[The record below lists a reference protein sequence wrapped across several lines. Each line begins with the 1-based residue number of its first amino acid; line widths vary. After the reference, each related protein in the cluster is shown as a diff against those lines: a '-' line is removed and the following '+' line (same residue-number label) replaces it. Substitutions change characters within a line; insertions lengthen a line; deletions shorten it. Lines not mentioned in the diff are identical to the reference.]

1 MTETLLGDEI
11 FSTYAAGALSGPM
24 RLLIDAHGEV
34 SAGAARMRADADA
47 LAGLLLEAEPP
58 VHMREGALDD
68 ALAIIDAELT
78 GAGEAGP
85 AVMQGDTG
93 EQRQKRAAGLAS
105 KALDEIL
112 SLPAPI
118 RDLVLERGA
127 GWSFAGPGV
136 RTMEL
141 LREGSA
147 KAELIRLEPG
157 QGVPRHTHD
166 GREFTLVL
174 CGAFHDGHA
183 RYGAGDMAVADP
195 ELTHRP
201 VAEEGEVCIALAVTD
216 GPLSFTGPLGWVQRA
231 LGSMN

>member
-1 MTETLLGDEI
+1 MTELLLGDEI
-11 FSTYAAGALSGPM
+11 LSAYAAGALSGPM
-24 RLLIDAHGEV
+24 RLLLDAHSEV
-34 SAGAARMRADADA
+34 SAEAARERAQADAV
-47 LAGLLLEAEPP
+47 AGLMLEAEPP
-58 VHMREGALDD
+58 APLRAGALDD
-68 ALAIIDAELT
+68 VLAIIDAEEA
-78 GAGEAGP
+78 GIGEAGP
-85 AVMQGDTG
+85 AA
-93 EQRQKRAAGLAS
+93 ERQQHAAGLAS

-112 SLPAPI
+112 KLPAPV
-118 RDLVLERGA
+118 RDLALERGA
-127 GWSFAGPGV
+127 GWSFGGPGV

-141 LREGSA
+141 LREGPA

-174 CGAFHDGHA
+174 CGAYHDGHA

-231 LGSMN
+231 LGAMN